1 MSTKKIYST
10 YLLMPALILYMLLFV
25 VPCVTAFGY
34 SLTNWNSVSESI
46 RFIGLDN
53 FKEILNPAN
62 DYLSSISHTMVFAV
76 FSTLFKAVIG
86 LALAMLLN
94 QKLRTQEL
102 LRGVYFMPYA
112 ISPLIIG
119 IIFTSVLNPETGVL
133 NSFFHTI
140 GLDFMAQ
147 SWLVDPKFALGSVI
161 AVEVWREIGLNMV
174 IYIAGMQMID
184 KSYYEAASI
193 DGAGNLAKFIKITIP
208 FLASATTINLVLNTI
223 HGLRVFDIVFSLTG
237 GGPGNTTEVLNT
249 AVLRAYSM
257 GTYGLSTALGV
268 IVFIITS
275 VIALSALKILMPKE
289 E

>member
-1 MSTKKIYST
+1 MNSKKIYSS
-10 YLLMPALILYMLLFV
+10 YMLIPALLLYLVLFV
-25 VPCVTAFGY
+25 IPCLTAFGY
-34 SLTNWNSVSESI
+34 SLTNWNSVSENV
-46 RFIGLDN
+46 RFIGLEN

-62 DYLSSISHTMVFAV
+62 DYLSSISHTIIFAI

-94 QKLRTQEL
+94 QGLKTQEL
-102 LRGVYFMPYA
+102 LRGVYFMPHA

-119 IIFTSVLNPETGVL
+119 IIFTSILNPETGVL
-133 NSFFHTI
+133 NNFFNSI
-140 GLDFMAQ
+140 GLDFLAMN
-147 SWLVDPKFALGSVI
+147 WLVDPQIALGSVI

-174 IYIAGMQMID
+174 IYIAGLQMID

-193 DGAGNLAKFIKITIP
+193 DGAGNWAKFIKITIP
-208 FLASATTINLVLNTI
+208 FLASSTTINLVLNTI
-223 HGLRVFDIVFSLTG
+223 HGLRAFDIVFSLTG

-268 IVFIITS
+268 VVFIITS
-275 VIALSALKILMPKE
+275 VIALSALKILIPKE